1 MGCAGARCS
10 HHIFSE
16 EVNLAFPPGTPSH
29 ASSFSVDRMQSGDKD
44 VLKPENHGSR
54 GSHRCLLTQSPLR
67 SLEVPVEG
75 PRAPGSDG
83 GDKMT
88 PGRRAAIPDPL
99 ALALARPPALGSG
112 ATAKL
117 SQKRRLAEETA
128 GSVGCSR
135 DRILGEGGGV
145 PAAFRHVG
153 RNCQAEC
160 GSAGLTGDHVTV
172 SPRRPLTRRPGPRP
186 EGRVL
191 RSRRR
196 CCRWLSGVLR
206 RPRVGRS
213 WRREVGVNSGSVLL
227 HLGWPRT

>member
-1 MGCAGARCS
+1 MP
-10 HHIFSE
+10 
-16 EVNLAFPPGTPSH
+16 VNPAATSIP
-29 ASSFSVDRMQSGDKD
+29 K
-44 VLKPENHGSR
+44 
-54 GSHRCLLTQSPLR
+54 
-67 SLEVPVEG
+67 VPVEG

-112 ATAKL
+112 ATAKP
-117 SQKRRLAEETA
+117 SRKRRLAEETA

-135 DRILGEGGGV
+135 DRILGEGGV

-186 EGRVL
+186 EGPGPSLPEAVL
-191 RSRRR
+191 PLAEWRPQAP
-196 CCRWLSGVLR
+196 SGGAVLA
-206 RPRVGRS
+206 S
-213 WRREVGVNSGSVLL
+213 
-227 HLGWPRT
+227 